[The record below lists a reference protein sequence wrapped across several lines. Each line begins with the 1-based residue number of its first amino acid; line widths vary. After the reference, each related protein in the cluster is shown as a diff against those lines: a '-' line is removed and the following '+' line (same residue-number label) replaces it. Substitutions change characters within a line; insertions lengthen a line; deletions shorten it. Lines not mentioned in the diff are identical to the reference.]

1 MTLSIT
7 KLTFNALNPIKRF
20 TLDKNT
26 SKSGT
31 DPDIFRKKHLTTASL
46 YFILAPATGAMSSS
60 AFEKC
65 SQRHTEPTP
74 IYSFG
79 ILGED
84 EVDCVILRS
93 LFTETSLFAPGGD
106 TLQERSN

>member
-46 YFILAPATGAMSSS
+46 YFMLASATGAISSS
-60 AFEKC
+60 VLKNAVND
-65 SQRHTEPTP
+65 TP
-74 IYSFG
+74 SLLRF
-79 ILGED
+79 ILSE
-84 EVDCVILRS
+84 
-93 LFTETSLFAPGGD
+93 F
-106 TLQERSN
+106 

>member
-31 DPDIFRKKHLTTASL
+31 DPDKLINAFFGLKRSRAWDTISSRRK
-46 YFILAPATGAMSSS
+46 
-60 AFEKC
+60 
-65 SQRHTEPTP
+65 
-74 IYSFG
+74 
-79 ILGED
+79 D
-84 EVDCVILRS
+84 EYYY
-93 LFTETSLFAPGGD
+93 
-106 TLQERSN
+106 